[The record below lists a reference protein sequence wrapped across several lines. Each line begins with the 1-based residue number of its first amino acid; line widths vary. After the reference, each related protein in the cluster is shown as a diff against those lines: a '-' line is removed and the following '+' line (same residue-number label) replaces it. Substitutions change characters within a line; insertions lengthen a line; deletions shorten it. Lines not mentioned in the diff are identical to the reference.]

1 MGDTTFLLQL
11 PDGIQPNM
19 VEHGSLS
26 SKEVG
31 QRNGEAVISLA
42 SELAAPNQTQYG
54 QMSVEDDNR
63 QQRLTTE
70 AFEQA
75 GANASTVRDRRATV
89 RITQGQD
96 STPGDINEGAVAAK
110 TIEVA
115 AAVARLRE
123 GEDVQ
128 SAPGPRTNVLRKN
141 THQLV
146 ASAEAYL
153 SAQAKGFS
161 HMTYSAKDRQKD
173 HLQIIE
179 NDSSE
184 HVPSEKVS
192 LYFHPSPGDAP
203 VKVRVPPLRSNILSG
218 RNSPPAA
225 LMTQPTGSR
234 QPP

>member
-1 MGDTTFLLQL
+1 
-11 PDGIQPNM
+11 
-19 VEHGSLS
+19 
-26 SKEVG
+26 
-31 QRNGEAVISLA
+31 
-42 SELAAPNQTQYG
+42 
-54 QMSVEDDNR
+54 MSIEDDNR

-96 STPGDINEGAVAAK
+96 STPGGINEDLNVVAK
-110 TIEVA
+110 TLEVA
-115 AAVARLRE
+115 AAVAHLRE

-128 SAPGPRTNVLRKN
+128 SAPGPRTYVLRKN

-161 HMTYSAKDRQKD
+161 HMTYSAEDRQKD

-184 HVPSEKVS
+184 HIPSEKVS
-192 LYFHPSPGDAP
+192 LYYHMSPGDAP